1 MSPPEG
7 GINTGVDA
15 GVGPKRG
22 AVISSR
28 AAVPE
33 SVQAAMGVSS
43 SHDSEPPSRALSSS
57 GMRAPHGEQSS
68 GQLGKRKDGS
78 VALQWVST
86 VKTDAQ
92 NQVPLAPNG
101 KRICWADWC
110 WVRCDRSS
118 CPCHHVD
125 SEEELRELLPDGKFP
140 LAVWALSCEHM
151 GLRSAFPHMGDMF
164 EAQLWLRAILASMY
178 KLKGQLSGCGGRGP
192 PVRPVQVRLSMGED
206 IASYAGRGAPSEEG
220 SLSAWLYPA
229 ECVCIVVLDHSR
241 LG

>member
-1 MSPPEG
+1 LSPPEG

-22 AVISSR
+22 AVICSR

-33 SVQAAMGVSS
+33 SVQAAMAVSS
-43 SHDSEPPSRALSSS
+43 SHRSEPPDADRALSSS

-78 VALQWVST
+78 VALQWVPT
-86 VKTDAQ
+86 TKTDAQ
-92 NQVPLAPNG
+92 NQVPLAPSG

-110 WVRCDRSS
+110 WVRCDRSN
-118 CPCHHVD
+118 CPCRHVD
-125 SEEELRELLPDGKFP
+125 SEEELHVASFHWQCGH
-140 LAVWALSCEHM
+140 SCEHM

-178 KLKGQLSGCGGRGP
+178 KLKGQLARG
-192 PVRPVQVRLSMGED
+192 D
-206 IASYAGRGAPSEEG
+206 
-220 SLSAWLYPA
+220 
-229 ECVCIVVLDHSR
+229 ECR
-241 LG
+241 

>member
-43 SHDSEPPSRALSSS
+43 SHGSEPPSRALSSS

-110 WVRCDRSS
+110 WVRCKEAPKYRVFPISIWVGKENRYT
-118 CPCHHVD
+118 CGIWAHKIAIGICHQHFVTTFVD
-125 SEEELRELLPDGKFP
+125 
-140 LAVWALSCEHM
+140 
-151 GLRSAFPHMGDMF
+151 
-164 EAQLWLRAILASMY
+164 
-178 KLKGQLSGCGGRGP
+178 
-192 PVRPVQVRLSMGED
+192 
-206 IASYAGRGAPSEEG
+206 
-220 SLSAWLYPA
+220 
-229 ECVCIVVLDHSR
+229 
-241 LG
+241 